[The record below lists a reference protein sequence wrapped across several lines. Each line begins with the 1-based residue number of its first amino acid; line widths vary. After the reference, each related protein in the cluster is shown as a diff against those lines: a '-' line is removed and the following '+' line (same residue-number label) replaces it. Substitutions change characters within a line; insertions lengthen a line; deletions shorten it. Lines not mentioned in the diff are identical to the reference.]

1 MMQMETPGEGPNNQ
15 VCGPLEDNMADFDS
29 TDDGDVFAQLLA
41 YLADPRPRG
50 TPILESGSP
59 TETTTELPRVRDFN
73 PEEPGRDPMD
83 TSQDYNLPLLDIS
96 SAIGSVAAT
105 GAWNFGKMNKLFLT
119 PKCEE
124 KQSPA
129 LPELDQDTT
138 EEEPADSVEDEDE
151 DEEPGVSF
159 QSKYVHIFPLYQDYC
174 VQELRDDL
182 QRFSTRTSLSSLIAP
197 QYLQGLQSRLCAQQS
212 PLRSSPGSVPVTAS
226 PPDRHAIRVAPH
238 TLWQDLDE
246 VKAAGLLGSLTA
258 RQIRLQETMFELI
271 GSEASYL
278 RSLGIAVDH
287 FCTSKDLKRTL
298 SQMEHHTL
306 FSNIRHVK
314 AASEKFLMD
323 LETRLGECVL
333 LSHLGDIVL
342 DHCPSFRA
350 HYVPYVTNM
359 MYQEALINRLL
370 QQNRSFATS
379 LKQLEGEPLCQR
391 QSLKSFL
398 VLPFQRIT
406 RIKLILE
413 NILKLTEPDSD
424 AASDLH
430 KAKEAIHEIVSDCN
444 DGIKKMKVIE
454 ELVSLEL
461 LLDFGEMKALPL
473 VISGRFLVRRGAVRL
488 LAVESGPNPRTSL
501 TNVHLHLF
509 NDLLI
514 LSSKKEQHFLVED
527 HAAFPTHVHIAPL
540 KTEVL
545 GLPPE
550 SFLLHLSRN
559 HAGQPTAMIL
569 VAHSRSDKEE
579 WMKVLK
585 CC

>member
-1 MMQMETPGEGPNNQ
+1 
-15 VCGPLEDNMADFDS
+15 MADFDS
-29 TDDGDVFAQLLA
+29 TDEANSSGGCGGDVFAQLLA
-41 YLADPRPRG
+41 YFEDLRPPGNPFKSQLPTMATTERPRMMD
-50 TPILESGSP
+50 L
-59 TETTTELPRVRDFN
+59 N
-73 PEEPGRDPMD
+73 PEEPRRDPVD
-83 TSQDYNLPLLDIS
+83 PSQDYNLPFLDIS
-96 SAIGSVAAT
+96 SAIKSVAAT
-105 GAWNFGKMNKLFLT
+105 GAWNFGKMNALHKLFST
-119 PKCEE
+119 PGHEE
-124 KQSPA
+124 NKSP
-129 LPELDQDTT
+129 LFPPVDEDST
-138 EEEPADSVEDEDE
+138 EEEPVDPVE
-151 DEEPGVSF
+151 DEEPSVSF
-159 QSKYVHIFPLYQDYC
+159 QSKYIHIFPLYQDYC

-182 QRFSTRTSLSSLIAP
+182 QRLNTKTSLSELIAP
-197 QYLQGLQSRLCAQQS
+197 QYLQGLQSRLSSQQS
-212 PLRSSPGSVPVTAS
+212 PLQSSPGSVSASPPDRSPGSVSAS
-226 PPDRHAIRVAPH
+226 PPDRHVIRMAPC

-246 VKAAGLLGSLTA
+246 VKAAGLLGGLTV

-287 FCTSKDLKRTL
+287 FCASKDLKRTL

-314 AASEKFLMD
+314 ATSEKFLMD
-323 LETRLGECVL
+323 LEARLGESVFI
-333 LSHLGDIVL
+333 SQLGDIVL
-342 DHCPSFRA
+342 DHCPAFRT

-359 MYQEALINRLL
+359 MYQEALINQLL
-370 QQNRSFATS
+370 QQNRGFVAS

-391 QSLKSFL
+391 QGLKSFL

-413 NILKLTEPDSD
+413 NILKRTEADSD
-424 AASDLH
+424 AVSYLH
-430 KAKEAIHEIVSDCN
+430 KAKEAIHEIVSECN

-454 ELVSLEL
+454 QLVSLEL
-461 LLDFGEMKALPL
+461 LLDFGKLKAVPL
-473 VISGRFLVRRGAVRL
+473 VISGRFLVHEGPLRL
-488 LAVESGPNPRTSL
+488 LTVESGPNPKTSL

-527 HAAFPTHVHIAPL
+527 HAKFPAYVHVAPL

-550 SFLLHLSRN
+550 SFLFHLSRN
-559 HAGQPTAMIL
+559 HTGQPTAMIL
-569 VAHSRSDKEE
+569 VAHSRSDKEQ

-585 CC
+585 CAD